1 LPTLCYLTGVQ
12 PPSTEID
19 GKNIWDLIS
28 DKKGVTNPHEFYAFS
43 TGKNFESVMT
53 GDGKWKL
60 HLDHNYQSLKTAG
73 KDGLPGKYD
82 TKHINLS
89 LFDMENDPYETKNV
103 IDENKDIAEKLE
115 KYTDLHQQKFY
126 TKE

>member
-1 LPTLCYLTGVQ
+1 MG
-12 PPSTEID
+12 
-19 GKNIWDLIS
+19 LIS
-28 DKKGVTNPHEFYAFS
+28 GILFQIKKEQTNPHEFYAFS
-43 TGKNFESVMT
+43 TGKHFESVMT

-60 HLDHNYQSLKTAG
+60 HLDHNYQSLKTVG

-103 IDENKDIAEKLE
+103 IDKNKDIVKKLK
-115 KYTDLHQQKFY
+115 KYADLHQQKFY
-126 TKE
+126 SIE

>member
-1 LPTLCYLTGVQ
+1 
-12 PPSTEID
+12 
-19 GKNIWDLIS
+19 
-28 DKKGVTNPHEFYAFS
+28 
-43 TGKNFESVMT
+43 MT

-60 HLDHNYQSLKTAG
+60 HLDHNYQSLNTPG

-103 IDENKDIAEKLE
+103 IDRNKGIAEKIK
-115 KYTDLHQQKFY
+115 KYADLHQQIFY
-126 TKE
+126 ANE